1 MVRVAGKERAA
12 GGGSFELEGHINELE
27 LLHGWLER

>member
-1 MVRVAGKERAA
+1 MGVAVNEGGR
-12 GGGSFELEGHINELE
+12 GGGKFELEGHINELD